1 MDVKLENLIEKIK
14 KDGIDE
20 AQKESQ
26 TIIDKAKEQAAAIIK
41 EAQSKAQKLIEDGK
55 KDVEKLKSNGEKSL
69 QQAARDLALSLREQL
84 TGLFDR
90 LLKQK
95 ISGEL
100 SPEFLKDMIAK
111 IIDNWSKDKKAEI
124 EVLVSEKDKKKLEEL
139 LMAELKEEAK
149 KTIDIKISKT
159 IEKGFHIGIKGQ
171 DVYYDFTDESILEA
185 LREFLNPSLAAILNT
200 NNG

>member
-26 TIIDKAKEQAAAIIK
+26 AIIDKANQEAAAIID
-41 EAQSKAQKLIEDGK
+41 EARAKAKKLIEDGQK
-55 KDVEKLKSNGEKSL
+55 EVERLKINGEKSL
-69 QQAARDLALSLREQL
+69 QQAARDLTLSLKEQL
-84 TGLFDR
+84 VALFDR

-95 ISGEL
+95 ISESL
-100 SPEFLKDMIAK
+100 SPEFLKDMIVK
-111 IIDNWSKDKKAEI
+111 IIDKWSQEKKVAI
-124 EVLVSEKDKKKLEEL
+124 EALVSEKDKKKLEEL
-139 LMAELKEEAK
+139 LMHELKEEAK
-149 KTIDIKISKT
+149 KTIDIKISTT
-159 IEKGFHIGIKGQ
+159 IEKGFRIGIKGQ

-185 LREFLNPSLAAILNT
+185 LKEFLSPSLATILNT